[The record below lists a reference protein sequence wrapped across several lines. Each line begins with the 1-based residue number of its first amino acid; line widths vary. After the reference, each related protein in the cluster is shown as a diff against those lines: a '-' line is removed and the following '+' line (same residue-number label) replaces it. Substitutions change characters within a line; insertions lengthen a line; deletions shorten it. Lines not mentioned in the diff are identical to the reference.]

1 MQERCPTRLLPDTPA
16 ETDAF
21 GSHERVA
28 RSIAEV
34 VQTESGGKAIGLEG
48 GWGAGKSTIVKLISQ
63 KLSQTKERT
72 HKIAV
77 FDMWSY
83 QDDPLR
89 RTFLEKLITHV
100 REFGWVNKEKWDRRI
115 AELTRRRRED
125 TTRIVP
131 RLTGTGVGFAFT
143 LLAVPIGSAL
153 IGAGL
158 SLLGS
163 KNASATL
170 GAVLLPF
177 GIIIALLP
185 AIYYGFLAG
194 ARIWRRIRGGGRSE
208 EDGGLSE
215 LPALVTGQASTESLT
230 VVTQTPDPTSVEFE
244 SILIPS

>member
-1 MQERCPTRLLPDTPA
+1 
-16 ETDAF
+16 
-21 GSHERVA
+21 
-28 RSIAEV
+28 
-34 VQTESGGKAIGLEG
+34 
-48 GWGAGKSTIVKLISQ
+48 
-63 KLSQTKERT
+63 
-72 HKIAV
+72 
-77 FDMWSY
+77 MWSH

-170 GAVLLPF
+170 GAVLLPV